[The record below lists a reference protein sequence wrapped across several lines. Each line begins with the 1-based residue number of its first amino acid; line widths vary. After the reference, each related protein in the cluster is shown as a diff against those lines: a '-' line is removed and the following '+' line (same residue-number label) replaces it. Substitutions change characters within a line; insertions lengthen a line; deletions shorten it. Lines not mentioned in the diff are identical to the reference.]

1 MFTVTRFCVETFK
14 RRKDG
19 GLSLHEVLEFKQEAE
34 AREKA
39 AKARKGATGVALY
52 SVTGEPVSG
61 LWKKPRLI
69 ERCGEVLERD

>member
-19 GLSLHEVLEFKQEAE
+19 GLACHEVLEFWDEGR

-39 AKARKGATGVALY
+39 AKARKGSAGVALY

-61 LWKKPRLI
+61 LWKRPRLI
-69 ERCGEVLERD
+69 ERCGDVLERD